1 MAEVQKLMATGG
13 PVAVRAGTNLQSLWS
28 ENKLSAPQQER
39 VMALSRK
46 MNQKRLPAATHFAP
60 FYESLYLAATAAQPA
75 C

>member
-28 ENKLSAPQQER
+28 ESKLSAQQQER

-46 MNQKRLPAATHFAP
+46 MNQKRLQAATYFVPLLRIALSGSP
-60 FYESLYLAATAAQPA
+60 ATVGQ
-75 C
+75 